1 MPQLSQEVNHFNK
14 IYIVNLSM
22 NQLIRKFISSDFVAC
37 SGCQNNLLPNV
48 GPLLDCWSIPPLFGN
63 GGVNGHLR
71 KAVKMGIYPF
81 GVHLLPVHLETDLL
95 YQSCDWGDI
104 VVILSGLSG

>member
-1 MPQLSQEVNHFNK
+1 M
-14 IYIVNLSM
+14 
-22 NQLIRKFISSDFVAC
+22 VALTAI
-37 SGCQNNLLPNV
+37 Q
-48 GPLLDCWSIPPLFGN
+48 
-63 GGVNGHLR
+63 R